1 MSSKSAYCC
10 VSISPVRAENRDA
23 AEMVT
28 QLLFGE
34 LVTIEEIDAPWCR
47 IKTFSDNYEGFC
59 DIKHLR
65 FLSEKE
71 VTRWMDGLSYQKELA
86 KNIETPWGKQTIY
99 RGSYL
104 PFNIADSFNIGNDH
118 FGISF
123 SEAAQEWTSVVELA
137 KEYLNTPY
145 LWGGKSPFGIDCS
158 GLTQVCLR
166 FFEINLPR
174 DASQQVEY
182 GSSIEFE
189 EVISGD
195 LAFFANNSGKI
206 IHVGICDGLG
216 NIIHA
221 SGMVRQDQL
230 TVDGIINLDSGQQ
243 THSLHSIRRM

>member
-1 MSSKSAYCC
+1 MSSKSAYCF
-10 VSISPVRAENRDA
+10 VSISPVRSENRDA
-23 AEMVT
+23 SEMVT

-34 LVTIEEIDAPWCR
+34 LVTIEEIAAPWCR
-47 IKTFSDNYEGFC
+47 IRTFSDNYEGFC

-86 KNIETPWGKQTIY
+86 KNIETPWGKQTIF

-104 PFNIADSFNIGNDH
+104 PFEVTDTFNIGNDH
-118 FGISF
+118 FAISN
-123 SEAAQEWTSVVELA
+123 SDTTPKWKSVTELA

-174 DASQQVEY
+174 DASQQIEY
-182 GSSIEFE
+182 GSSVEFDE
-189 EVISGD
+189 IISGD
-195 LAFFANNSGKI
+195 LAFFSNNSGKI

-221 SGMVRQDQL
+221 SGMVRMDQL
-230 TVDGIINLDSGQQ
+230 SNDGIINSETGQQ